1 MQRFQDLV
9 RTLTPLI
16 VPLIALIL
24 SGLLSYFV
32 TVSTLDA
39 RISVQE
45 RRLDAVE
52 KQQDKTD
59 YKIDKVLESLS
70 IIGADTRVTRAEVR
84 GLGTRLDRMENRIDI
99 AANGGR

>member
-99 AANGGR
+99 ANRRQ

>member
-39 RISVQE
+39 KISVQE

-52 KQQDKTD
+52 KQQDKTEQNRQGPGITID
-59 YKIDKVLESLS
+59 YRRRYT
-70 IIGADTRVTRAEVR
+70 GNT
-84 GLGTRLDRMENRIDI
+84 G
-99 AANGGR
+99 

>member
-16 VPLIALIL
+16 VPLIGLIL

-39 RISVQE
+39 KISVQG

-52 KQQDKTD
+52 KQQDRTD

-70 IIGADTRVTRAEVR
+70 IIGVDTQVTRAEVH
-84 GLGTRLDRMENRIDI
+84 GLGQRLDRMENRIDI
-99 AANGGR
+99 ANGGR

>member
-39 RISVQE
+39 KISVQG

-52 KQQDKTD
+52 RQQDKTD

-84 GLGTRLDRMENRIDI
+84 GLGQRLDRMENRIDL
-99 AANGGR
+99 ANGRQ

>member
-39 RISVQE
+39 KISVQE

-59 YKIDKVLESLS
+59 NKIDKVLESLS

-84 GLGTRLDRMENRIDI
+84 GLVQRLDRMENRIDI
-99 AANGGR
+99 ANGRQ

>member
-9 RTLTPLI
+9 RTLTPLA

-24 SGLLSYFV
+24 SGLLSYYV

-59 YKIDKVLESLS
+59 NKIDKVLESLS
-70 IIGADTRVTRAEVR
+70 IIGADTR
-84 GLGTRLDRMENRIDI
+84 
-99 AANGGR
+99 

>member
-16 VPLIALIL
+16 VPLVALIL

-39 RISVQE
+39 KISVQE

-59 YKIDKVLESLS
+59 NKIDKVLESLS

-84 GLGTRLDRMENRIDI
+84 GLCQRLDRMENRIDI
-99 AANGGR
+99 ANGRQ

>member
-16 VPLIALIL
+16 VPLVALIL

-39 RISVQE
+39 KISVQE

-59 YKIDKVLESLS
+59 NKIDKVLESLS

-84 GLGTRLDRMENRIDI
+84 GLVQRLDRMENRIDI
-99 AANGGR
+99 ANGRQ

>member
-39 RISVQE
+39 KIIVQE

-59 YKIDKVLESLS
+59 QKIDKVLESLS

-84 GLGTRLDRMENRIDI
+84 GLGTRLDRMENRIDL
-99 AANGGR
+99 ANGRQ